1 VLTPL
6 YLRSSLGLTL
16 GAGLLALGVAAA
28 IAALTSA
35 PAASPASPASPAERR
50 VAIRVDCGAGCAVVE
65 ELALDV
71 WSEQRAPGDPLD
83 VVVPSAALAA
93 LRAAGAEWTVIDPD
107 IDSSARREAARI
119 QAFVTSENNADFF
132 AEFRDHAAIEAHLF
146 QLAESAPSRAQV
158 QGIGST
164 LDGRTIWALHLTPE
178 KRPAAVDAVDDV
190 AAAAPLPMLINGT
203 QHAREWISAM
213 SATCIADRLVRNYES
228 DAAVRAFVD
237 STDLWIVPV
246 VNPDGYQHTW
256 AADRYW
262 RKNRRGGFGV
272 DLNRNFSVAWGGAG
286 SSGLKRS
293 DTYRGDK
300 PFSEPETTA
309 LRSLVKREGI
319 RAHVDLHAYGQL
331 VLFPWMYTGDR
342 TDDHARLAAIGDDVA
357 SAIYATHQN
366 KYRLMRGVE
375 LYPASGT
382 MTDWMHG
389 EAGATSFT
397 IELRPRGGGGFVLPP
412 KEIRPTCDEAM
423 AAVLALR
430 GSRHLR

>member
-1 VLTPL
+1 MLTSLHLRFPL
-6 YLRSSLGLTL
+6 RLT
-16 GAGLLALGVAAA
+16 LALGLFALGVGVAVVALTPAAA
-28 IAALTSA
+28 
-35 PAASPASPASPAERR
+35 PKDAERR
-50 VAIRVDCGAGCAVVE
+50 VAIRVDCSAGCDLA
-65 ELALDV
+65 LGFALDV
-71 WSEQRAPGDPLD
+71 WSEERAPGDPLD
-83 VVVPSAALAA
+83 IVVASGALDE
-93 LRAAGAEWTVIDPD
+93 LRAAGLRWSVIDPD
-107 IDSSARREAARI
+107 IDASAAREADRI
-119 QAFVTSENNADFF
+119 RAFTTSAENADFF
-132 AEFRDHAAIEAHLF
+132 AEFRDHQAIEAHLF
-146 QLAESAPSRAQV
+146 QLAESAPGRAQV
-158 QGIGST
+158 QGIGNT
-164 LDGRTIWALHLTPE
+164 LDGRTIWALHLTPPRDE
-178 KRPAAVDAVDDV
+178 S

-213 SATCIADRLVRNYES
+213 SATCIADRLVRGYDD
-228 DAAVRAFVD
+228 DAAIRAFVD

-309 LRSLVKREGI
+309 LRGLVMREHI

-342 TDDHARLAAIGDDVA
+342 TDDHARLAAIGDEIA
-357 SAIYATHQN
+357 SAVYATHQN